1 MKENILIVDDEENI
15 RFTLE
20 NFLLEKEYEVT
31 TASNYQEAMAGID
44 HADFDVI
51 FADIFLGAG
60 KTGIEFLKE
69 IRDRNLSTPVI
80 MFTGGPGVETAAEA
94 VRLGAFDYL
103 PKPVLKDPFLR
114 ITDRAIQ
121 YKQLVEEKERYRLN
135 LEAIFSSVKN
145 AIITVDRESRILEA
159 NEASE
164 DICSISRN
172 AVGMLFS
179 SLSNQCNKQCYHAMA
194 DTVTHK
200 QSVEML
206 RLECSHKLRP
216 QQVVSVTTYPLINNK
231 GIFSG
236 AILVVSD
243 ETQLVTLEREL
254 KERQRFYHFIGKS
267 DKMQEIYSLIENLAD
282 VQSTILITGESGTG
296 KELISE
302 AIHYKGERRGKPFVK
317 VNCSALSEHLLE
329 SELFGHVKGAFT
341 GATHDRMG
349 RFQKA
354 DGGTIFLDE
363 IGDVS
368 PRTQLQLLRVLQD
381 KEFERVGDSTPVKVD
396 VRIIT
401 ATNQDLQEKI
411 KRGEFRQDLYYRLK
425 VVELSLP
432 PLRERRDDIP
442 LLIAHF
448 LNKFNNKLHKN
459 IINVSSDVQN
469 LFMDYQWPGNV
480 RELEHSLEHAF
491 IVCHQAIITMEHL
504 PLTIKKHMR
513 PETVLPEHTFVN
525 EKQTLI
531 VALEKTAWSRRK
543 AAKLLG
549 LSRSTFYRR
558 LHDHHINTRD
568 T

>member
-1 MKENILIVDDEENI
+1 MKGKILIVDDEENI

-31 TASNYQEAMAGID
+31 TAGNYQEALTGMD

-51 FADIFLGAG
+51 FADILLGG

-69 IRDRNLSTPVI
+69 IRDRNLCTPVI
-80 MFTGGPGVETAAEA
+80 MFTGNPGIETAAEA

-103 PKPVLKDPFLR
+103 PKPVFKDTFLC
-114 ITDRAIQ
+114 ITERAMQ
-121 YKQLVEEKERYRLN
+121 YKLLVEEKERYRLN
-135 LEAIFSSVKN
+135 LEAIFSSVKD
-145 AIITVDRESRILEA
+145 AIITVDKELCVLEA
-159 NEASE
+159 NKASK
-164 DICSISRN
+164 DICSISRDN
-172 AVGMLFS
+172 VGMPFG
-179 SLSNQCNKQCYHAMA
+179 SLSNQCNKPCYHAIA
-194 DTVTHK
+194 ETVAKKH
-200 QSVEML
+200 SVHMH
-206 RLECSHKLRP
+206 RIECGHKLRP
-216 QQVVSVTTYPLINNK
+216 QQVVSVATNPLINNT

-254 KERQRFYHFIGKS
+254 KERQQFHHIIGKS

-282 VQSTILITGESGTG
+282 VQSTVLVTGESGTG

-302 AIHYKGERRGKPFVK
+302 AIHYKGERRSKPFVK

-354 DGGTIFLDE
+354 EGGTIFLDE

-381 KEFERVGDSTPVKVD
+381 KEFERVGDSTPIKVD

-401 ATNQDLQEKI
+401 ATNQNLQEKI
-411 KRGEFRQDLYYRLK
+411 KCGEFRQDLYYRLK
-425 VVELSLP
+425 VVEINLP
-432 PLRERRDDIP
+432 PLRERREDIP

-459 IINVSSDVQN
+459 IINVSSDVQK
-469 LFMDYQWPGNV
+469 LFMNYQWPGNI
-480 RELEHSLEHAF
+480 RELEHSIEHAF
-491 IVCHQAIITMEHL
+491 IVCHQAVITIDHL
-504 PLTIKKHMR
+504 PATLHKGFK
-513 PETVLPEHTFVN
+513 PETALPEKSPAN
-525 EKQTLI
+525 ERRSLI
-531 VALEKTAWSRRK
+531 VALEKTAWSRMK

-549 LSRSTFYRR
+549 LSRSTFYRKLR
-558 LHDHHINTRD
+558 EYHINVRNP
-568 T
+568 